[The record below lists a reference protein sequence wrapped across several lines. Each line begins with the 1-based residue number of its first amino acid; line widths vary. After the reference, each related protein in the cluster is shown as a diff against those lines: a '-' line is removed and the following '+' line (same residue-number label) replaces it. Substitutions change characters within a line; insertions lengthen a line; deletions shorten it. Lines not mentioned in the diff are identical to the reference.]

1 MIIRILGRQTR
12 RQRRMAIRTLG
23 RIVTGCWPAIALAS
37 TAVAADP
44 PAPAPSG
51 DAVAAVQPTS
61 DTVSLAKIPAE
72 EAATAASRAAENDPV
87 VCKRM
92 AVTGSRVK
100 KEKVC
105 RPQSEWGRDP
115 EKAKEFMKGME
126 RGGSR
131 GVGGESLPA
140 GG

>member
-23 RIVTGCWPAIALAS
+23 RIVTGCWLAIALAS

-115 EKAKEFMKGME
+115 EKAKEFMKGMD

-131 GVGGESLPA
+131 GVGGQDLPV

>member
-1 MIIRILGRQTR
+1 
-12 RQRRMAIRTLG
+12 MANRTLG
-23 RIVTGCWPAIALAS
+23 RTFTGCWLAVVLAS
-37 TAVAADP
+37 TAMASEP
-44 PAPAPSG
+44 PAPATSS
-51 DAVAAVQPTS
+51 DAAATASPTS
-61 DTVSLAKIPAE
+61 DTVSLAKVPVE
-72 EAATAASRAAENDPV
+72 EEATAARRAAENDPV

-105 RPQSEWGRDP
+105 RPQSQWGRDADR
-115 EKAKEFMKGME
+115 AKEFMKGME